1 MRAPSRRGFS
11 LLELSIAMAMAGI
24 VVAAAASTGVVV
36 SRLMKT
42 EAKKSHADADSRRLV
57 DFVLTNLQGVG
68 GGPVRP
74 WMATWVEPQGC
85 AERAGLPACGDSDRV
100 TLVDV
105 DFKRGS
111 CVVQEILKEGTQVRF
126 QGPDPNGRCCYH
138 WGGIP
143 TNGPPD
149 QYQNQPLMFVR
160 GRDRWA
166 MRIASTEVDAATCT
180 YGLTGVDPLAGWT
193 APAGL
198 PAGNAPVTAAD
209 FVSTFDTKDAT
220 ATVVGVRT
228 LFIESDS
235 PGPAPRLPRLLEW
248 QDGAGTGVS
257 NGVVERNE
265 VRLVFPGVLSFHVA
279 LGYDSAPDD
288 GNVVDTGTNADEW
301 FGNAS
306 GDVMTNLRLPGL
318 RMAEVGII
326 TGVRAVEPGTRTLQ
340 VLDGAPVTSSS
351 LMLRRAVGRALLRNV
366 AVFF

>member
-11 LLELSIAMAMAGI
+11 LLELSVAMAMAGI
-24 VVAAAASTGVVV
+24 VVAAAASTGVTV

-57 DFVLTNLQGVG
+57 DFILTNLQTVG

-74 WMATWVEPQGC
+74 WMGTWVESQGC
-85 AERAGLPACGDSDRV
+85 GQRNGLPACGTSDRV

-105 DFKRGS
+105 DFNRGS
-111 CVVQEILKEGTQVRF
+111 CIVQEIVGGNQVRF
-126 QGPDPNGRCCYH
+126 QAPTNGLCCYH
-138 WGGIP
+138 WDGTP
-143 TNGPPD
+143 TSGAPD
-149 QYQNQPLMFVR
+149 QYQDQPLMFVV

-166 MRIASTEVDAATCT
+166 MRIASSEVDPATCT

-198 PAGNAPVTAAD
+198 PAGNAPVTAGN
-209 FVSTFDTKDAT
+209 FVSTFDTNDAT

-228 LFIESDS
+228 LFIESDP
-235 PGPAPRLPRLLEW
+235 PGPTPPRLPRLVEW

-257 NGVVERNE
+257 NGVVDTGE
-265 VRLVFPGVLSFHVA
+265 VRLVFPGVMSFHVA

-288 GNVVDTGTNADEW
+288 GNVVDTGTTTDEW
-301 FGNAS
+301 FGNAT
-306 GDVMTNLRLPGL
+306 GDVMTNLRLTGL
-318 RMAEVGII
+318 RMAEVGVV

-340 VLDGAPVTSSS
+340 VLDGAPVTADD